1 TLVKPRWEA
10 VLQEVNLSQ
19 RLMPRDV
26 STRWNSTYDMLVF
39 ALQYRK
45 AVDSLTGDRKL
56 DLRIYEMDDAEWLV
70 AQQLADIL
78 KQATLFFSRK
88 SPNLPMVIP
97 AMDRID
103 EDFAIRSLSSD
114 YHPAIRIALSLGKAT
129 LNKYYDKTDHSET
142 YRIAMSASFVS

>member
-1 TLVKPRWEA
+1 
-10 VLQEVNLSQ
+10 
-19 RLMPRDV
+19 
-26 STRWNSTYDMLVF
+26 
-39 ALQYRK
+39 
-45 AVDSLTGDRKL
+45 GDRKL

-70 AQQLADIL
+70 AQQLADVLEIL

-88 SPNLPMVIP
+88 TPNLAMVIP

-103 EDFAIRSLSSD
+103 QDFATRSLSSD

-142 YRIAMSASFVS
+142 YRIAMILHPKHKLAYFRKAGWEDAWIRSA